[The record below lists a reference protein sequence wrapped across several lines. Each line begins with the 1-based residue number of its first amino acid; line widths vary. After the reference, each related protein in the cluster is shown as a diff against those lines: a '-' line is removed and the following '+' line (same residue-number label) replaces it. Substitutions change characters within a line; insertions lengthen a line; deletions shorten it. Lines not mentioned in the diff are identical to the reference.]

1 MPVSGVFIMQRA
13 TSVRV
18 GCTAIVLSLGL
29 GTAAHSS
36 EPLGQISSI
45 QGSALISQGA
55 QYVPAR
61 EGMSLRELDRV
72 VIMEDS
78 SAVLAFAD
86 GCEYTMGEMDLL
98 TVSSTSACQSS
109 TSAASSGNAD
119 VVGNAAAQSQTAKAL
134 EQAAIGQLG
143 ASGGNDDND
152 YNKAGLI
159 GLGVA
164 AAAGFVWAATSDD
177 DNNNRRVFLSPQ

>member
-1 MPVSGVFIMQRA
+1 MQPL

-29 GTAAHSS
+29 GTVAHAS
-36 EPLGQISSI
+36 EPVGQISSI

-78 SAVLAFAD
+78 SATLAFAD

-98 TVSSTSACQSS
+98 TVSSTTACKSPTSSASP
-109 TSAASSGNAD
+109 ANAD
-119 VVGNAAAQSQTAKAL
+119 VLGNAAAQSQNAKVV
-134 EQAAIGQLG
+134 EQAAVGQLG
-143 ASGGNDDND
+143 AAGGAAAGT
-152 YNKAGLI
+152 AGLI

-164 AAAGFVWAATSDD
+164 AAAGFAWAVTSDD
-177 DNNNRRVFLSPQ
+177 DNNDRRRFLLSPQ